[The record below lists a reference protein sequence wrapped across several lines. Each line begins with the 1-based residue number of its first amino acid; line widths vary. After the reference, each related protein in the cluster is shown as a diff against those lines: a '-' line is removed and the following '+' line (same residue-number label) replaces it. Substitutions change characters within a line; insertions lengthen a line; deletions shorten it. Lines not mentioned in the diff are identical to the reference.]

1 MHHPCIAECIQMSMN
16 SIQVVDPFNSLQTH
30 STAGRPIQ
38 QPADPFNSRQTHP
51 TAGRPI
57 QQPADPFNSRQTHST
72 AGRPIQQPADPF
84 NSRQTHSTAGRPIQ
98 RADPFNS
105 QRRWLDP
112 TTLRQ
117 MASPQPEGD
126 LRDCIHVIHLTTTH
140 SSHLLSSW
148 RLRLVRRL
156 LPSNPVSLSCS
167 PRA

>member
-1 MHHPCIAECIQMSMN
+1 MLPLRNKAFVSHHTHWISSWLVCHQFNIIKVSASSMHCRMHPNVNE
-16 SIQVVDPFNSLQTH
+16 FH
-30 STAGRPIQ
+30 SSCWPIQ
-38 QPADPFNSRQTHP
+38 K
-51 TAGRPI
+51 
-57 QQPADPFNSRQTHST
+57 PADPFNSRQTHST

-84 NSRQTHSTAGRPIQ
+84 NSRQTHSTAGRPIQQ